1 MKALV
6 AGIGNIFLS
15 DDAFGVEVVRQI
27 DATLMPDGVKV
38 ADFGIRGV
46 HLSFELLDGYDA
58 LILIDAMPL
67 GEPPGTVVIFEP
79 DVEAIDPTSADA
91 HSMSPAVVLGLLAGL
106 GGQLPR
112 VLVVA
117 GQPLTV
123 EEGLGL
129 SEPVASAVAPAIE
142 TVHRLVARI
151 CGEFNPAD
159 IYSADIHTADIQSG
173 ASKELQP

>member
-1 MKALV
+1 MRVLV

-15 DDAFGVEVVRQI
+15 DDAFGVEVVNRI

-58 LILIDAMPL
+58 LVLIDAMPL
-67 GEPPGTVVIFEP
+67 GEPPGTVAIFEP
-79 DVEAIDPTSADA
+79 DVESIDPTSADA

-106 GGQLPR
+106 GGRLPR

-117 GQPLTV
+117 CEPLTV
-123 EEGLGL
+123 DEGLGL

-151 CGEFNPAD
+151 CSGLDPVDIPPAD
-159 IYSADIHTADIQSG
+159 IHSG
-173 ASKELQP
+173 SKELQP